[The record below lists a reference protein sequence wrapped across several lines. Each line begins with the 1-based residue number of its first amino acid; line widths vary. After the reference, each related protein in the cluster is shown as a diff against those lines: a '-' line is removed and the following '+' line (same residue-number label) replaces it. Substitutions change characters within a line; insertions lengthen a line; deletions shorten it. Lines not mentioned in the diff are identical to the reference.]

1 MAAEAATETATA
13 EVAVGGAACPPA
25 PWVGTRAVVVRET
38 AGWAV
43 LPAAAERLPLSAQT
57 AAPVKRATRREEE
70 KAAAVALAGAVS
82 ATSREARAV
91 ARVAVGGADY
101 YRAVAWAATVV
112 GEGVA
117 GPVAGVEAAGAA
129 RAGATEAGAMATAA
143 ARQSTTR
150 RA

>member
-1 MAAEAATETATA
+1 MVAAPMAAEAATETATA
-13 EVAVGGAACPPA
+13 EVAVGGAACPSA
-25 PWVGTRAVVVRET
+25 PWVGTRAV
-38 AGWAV
+38 
-43 LPAAAERLPLSAQT
+43 LPAAEERLPLSAQT

-117 GPVAGVEAAGAA
+117 GPVAGVAAAGAA

-143 ARQSTTR
+143 ARQSTSR